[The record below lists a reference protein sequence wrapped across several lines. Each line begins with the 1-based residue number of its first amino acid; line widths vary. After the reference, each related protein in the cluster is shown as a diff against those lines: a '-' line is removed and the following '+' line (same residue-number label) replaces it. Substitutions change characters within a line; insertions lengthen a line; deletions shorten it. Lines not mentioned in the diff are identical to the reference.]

1 MIYWKNLSQKR
12 LIMTLIKNKKP
23 IIKISD
29 NFAQYLESHSRHFP
43 LPLDYE
49 DLLRFQD
56 SFPVYDH
63 DDEPTLWETVM
74 YPHQEQVILEKALL
88 EIYVTLLAG
97 GDKSII
103 EHLSVDRI
111 DYCAFANSRPFRI
124 RVINQFNDNRD
135 HFYVK
140 KADASRIYGLEFEGL
155 LSPNRVNYMVDQNT
169 LIEEHIIGIPGDHF
183 IDNALSQK
191 TVNPVR
197 LCKEFVKFNERCFTS
212 LIGDMRSY
220 NYVVNVTPDVEE
232 DQYRVRPIDF
242 DQFCHEGNVQVYLPQ
257 FFPENQKI
265 VQLCMDLLNPETVRQ
280 YQREERNII
289 NRRFLYSKQQVKSL
303 VRCMSKDKLAVDEN
317 IKQLRQERAEF
328 HKNKEFLKCRNMGD
342 IIKQNI
348 ISLLN
353 L

>member
-1 MIYWKNLSQKR
+1 MI
-12 LIMTLIKNKKP
+12 LIKNKKP
-23 IIKISD
+23 IIKITD
-29 NFAQYLESHSRHFP
+29 NFAQYLEAHSRHFQ

-56 SFPVYDH
+56 SLPVYDK
-63 DDEPTLWETVM
+63 DDEPTLWETVI
-74 YPHQEQVILEKALL
+74 YPTQDQIILEKALI

-103 EHLSVDRI
+103 EHLSIDRI

-124 RVINQFNDNRD
+124 RVINKFNDNRD

-155 LSPNRVNYMVDQNT
+155 LSPNRVNYMVDHST

-183 IDNALSQK
+183 IEHNLSQK

-220 NYVVNVTPDVEE
+220 NYVVTVTPDVEE

-242 DQFCHEGNVQVYLPQ
+242 DQFCHEGKVQVYLPQ

-303 VRCMSKDKLAVDEN
+303 VRCMSKDKLAADEN
-317 IKQLRQERAEF
+317 ILQLRTELAEF
-328 HKNKEFLKCRNMGD
+328 HKTKSFLKCKNMGE
-342 IIKQNI
+342 IIKENMI
-348 ISLLN
+348 TLLN